1 MQPVQNDQTLMNE
14 LVRVQSTPE
23 TGKND
28 PCYSSDT
35 TTITRKADV
44 FILQVGEVNDVI
56 KATLLEMI
64 DSTVKSNPLTLGL

>member
-1 MQPVQNDQTLMNE
+1 MNE